1 MRARSVSVLLL
12 ATLATPA
19 LAAPPAQESAAWVNR
34 LTWGASAADGESE
47 KAGSSRWLDAQLKH
61 PDDTLPPE
69 AAAQIAAMRI
79 SRKPLAALVVEQD
92 AASRYANKLTDPAQR
107 DAARKAY
114 QQDMNALASEAAT
127 RSLLR
132 DLYAPDQL
140 REQLTWFWFNHF
152 NVQAQKRDIRAM
164 VGDYE
169 DTIRDHSL
177 GKFRDLLEATLKH
190 PAMLRYLDNDQNAA
204 NHINENYAREIM
216 ELHSMGVGSG
226 YTQKDVQELARIL
239 TGVGVDL
246 SPNAP
251 KLSPQRQPLYVRA
264 GLFEFNPNRHDF
276 GDKLFLG
283 HTIKGS
289 GFGEVEEALDLIARS
304 PATARHVSE
313 QLATYFM
320 GDNPPAAVIDRM
332 TATWQKSDG
341 DIAQV
346 LRTMIRAPEFRQSL
360 GTVFKDPVH
369 YAISSVRLMYG
380 DKVIVN
386 AQPIIGWLNRM
397 GQGLYARET
406 PDGYPM
412 TSAAW
417 TGPGQ
422 MSVRFEIAR
431 QIGGGAAGLFK
442 PPAPPAAVA
451 AVGISGAPAMASPMA
466 SEMMAPGMPTA
477 AAPPPPPPPAVPIP
491 ALPKLQNAAYYSAIA
506 PALAGQTRTAL
517 TQASSP
523 QEWNAL
529 FLSSPEFMHR

>member
-1 MRARSVSVLLL
+1 MRARTVSVLLF
-12 ATLATPA
+12 ATIATPA
-19 LAAPPAQESAAWVNR
+19 LAAPDAQDTAAWVNR
-34 LTWGASAADGESE
+34 LTWGASAADVGNE
-47 KAGSSRWLDAQLKH
+47 KVGSNHWLDTQLKH
-61 PDDTLPPE
+61 PDDTLPPA

-92 AASRYANKLTDPAQR
+92 AANRYANKITDPAQK
-107 DAARKAY
+107 DLARKAY
-114 QQDMNALASEAAT
+114 QQDMNALANEAAT

-132 DLYAPDQL
+132 DIYAPDQL

-169 DTIRDHSL
+169 DTIRDHST

-204 NHINENYAREIM
+204 NRINENYAREIM

-239 TGVGVDL
+239 TGVGINL
-246 SPNAP
+246 NPTAP
-251 KLSPQRQPLYVRA
+251 KLNPQRQALYLRA

-276 GDKLFLG
+276 GDKQFLG

-320 GDNPPAAVIDRM
+320 GDTPPVAVVDRM
-332 TATWQKSDG
+332 TATWQRSDG

-346 LRTMIRAPEFRQSL
+346 LRTMIRAPEFKQSL
-360 GTVFKDPVH
+360 GTVFKDPMH
-369 YAISSVRLMYG
+369 YAVSSVRLMYG

-442 PPAPPAAVA
+442 PPAPPAAA
-451 AVGISGAPAMASPMA
+451 GSMAMAGPMASGMMTSGMASGAPPLAAASP
-466 SEMMAPGMPTA
+466 
-477 AAPPPPPPPAVPIP
+477 APPAGPVP
-491 ALPKLQNAAYYSAIA
+491 ALPVLQNAAYYSAVA
-506 PALAGQTRTAL
+506 PVLGGQTKAAL
-517 TQASSP
+517 TQATSP
-523 QEWNAL
+523 RQWNAL

>member
-1 MRARSVSVLLL
+1 MADLRARSVSVLLFGV
-12 ATLATPA
+12 LATPA
-19 LAAPPAQESAAWVNR
+19 LAAPAAQESAAWVNR
-34 LTWGASAADGESE
+34 LTWGASAADTGSD
-47 KAGSSRWLDAQLKH
+47 KAGSGHWLDAQLKH

-69 AAAQIAAMRI
+69 AAARIAAMRI
-79 SRKPLAALVVEQD
+79 SREPLAALVVEQD
-92 AASRYANKLTDPAQR
+92 AAIRYANKLPDPAQR

-114 QQDMNALASEAAT
+114 QQGMNALANEAAT

-177 GKFRDLLEATLKH
+177 GKFRDLLEATLRH

-251 KLSPQRQPLYVRA
+251 KLSPQRQGLYVRA

-276 GDKLFLG
+276 GDKQFLG

-304 PATARHVSE
+304 PATAHHVSE

-320 GDNPPAAVIDRM
+320 GDTPPAPVVDRM

-360 GTVFKDPVH
+360 GTAFKDPVH
-369 YAISSVRLMYG
+369 YAVSSVRLMYG

-397 GQGLYARET
+397 GEGLYARET

-412 TSAAW
+412 ASAAW

-451 AVGISGAPAMASPMA
+451 AVGMGGPMAPA
-466 SEMMAPGMPTA
+466 MMAPGMTSATPPA
-477 AAPPPPPPPAVPIP
+477 ATAPPAIPIP
-491 ALPKLQNAAYYSAIA
+491 ALPKLQTAAYYGAVA
-506 PALAGQTRTAL
+506 PALGGQTKTAL

>member
-1 MRARSVSVLLL
+1 MADMRARSVSVLLFGIF
-12 ATLATPA
+12 ATPA

-34 LTWGASAADGESE
+34 LTWGASAADGDSE
-47 KAGSSRWLDAQLKH
+47 KAGSNRWLDAQLKH

-107 DAARKAY
+107 DTARKAY
-114 QQDMNALASEAAT
+114 QQDMNALANEAAT

-246 SPNAP
+246 NANAP

-276 GDKLFLG
+276 GDKQFLG
-283 HTIKGS
+283 HAIKGS

-320 GDNPPAAVIDRM
+320 GDNPPAAVVDRM

-346 LRTMIRAPEFRQSL
+346 LRTMIRAPEFKQSL
-360 GTVFKDPVH
+360 GTMFKDPVH

-386 AQPIIGWLNRM
+386 AQPIINWLNRM

-412 TSAAW
+412 DSAAW

-451 AVGISGAPAMASPMA
+451 AVGMGEASAMMAGAPSAV
-466 SEMMAPGMPTA
+466 
-477 AAPPPPPPPAVPIP
+477 AAPPTRPAVPIP
-491 ALPKLQNAAYYSAIA
+491 PLPKLQTAAYYSTIA
-506 PALAGQTRTAL
+506 PALAGQTKAAL
-517 TQASSP
+517 TQATSP
-523 QEWNAL
+523 QQWNAL